1 MRADA
6 SKIEQLLIAASE
18 RARGIRVHMLSTMG
32 NALGEDAVLR
42 ARLFNEI
49 LADVE
54 AVAKQLQSA
63 RLDAVGSLRQQGYSY
78 EEIARV
84 LGVSKG
90 RAQQLVAAAMRRAPP
105 DMVERPAGPAGRQ

>member
-6 SKIEQLLIAASE
+6 GEIEQLLTAATE
-18 RARGIRVHMLSTMG
+18 RARGIRVHLMSTMG

-63 RLDAVGSLRQQGYSY
+63 RLDAVSSLREQGYSY
-78 EEIARV
+78 EEIAQV
-84 LGVSKG
+84 LAVSKG
-90 RAQQLVAAAMRRAPP
+90 RAQQLVAAARRRDRTALS
-105 DMVERPAGPAGRQ
+105 

>member
-6 SKIEQLLIAASE
+6 GEIEQLLTAAME
-18 RARGIRVHMLSTMG
+18 RARGIRVHLMSTMG

-63 RLDAVGSLRQQGYSY
+63 RLDAVSSLREQGYSY
-78 EEIARV
+78 EEIAQV

-90 RAQQLVAAAMRRAPP
+90 RAQQLVAAARRR
-105 DMVERPAGPAGRQ
+105 DRTGLS

>member
-1 MRADA
+1 
-6 SKIEQLLIAASE
+6 
-18 RARGIRVHMLSTMG
+18 MLSTMG

-63 RLDAVGSLRQQGYSY
+63 RLDAVGSLREQGYSY
-78 EEIARV
+78 EEIAQV
-84 LGVSKG
+84 LNVSKG
-90 RAQQLVAAAMRRAPP
+90 RAQQLVAAARRRDSP
-105 DMVERPAGPAGRQ
+105 GLG